1 MTRGRVRGAWRPWS
15 RVPRCRHSVL
25 LVDLNMSFDTREDA
39 AALRRDVLSAP
50 TGPAK
55 LQQALD
61 LSQFVLD
68 LSVAG
73 AAMRRVT
80 EPDANAR
87 SPVAGSDSNQP
98 LKR

>member
-1 MTRGRVRGAWRPWS
+1 
-15 RVPRCRHSVL
+15 
-25 LVDLNMSFDTREDA
+25 MSFDTTEDA
-39 AALRRDVLSAP
+39 AALRRDALSAM

-73 AAMRRVT
+73 AEMRLAT
-80 EPDANAR
+80 EPDAKAR
-87 SPVAGSDSNQP
+87 SPAVGSDPDQP
-98 LKR
+98 P